1 MHKHLT
7 LLFVTLPLLTAL
19 ACGEGSEPVGSS
31 TVYLSALE
39 DDKLEHS
46 VIIDPGTG
54 VDPKE
59 IERYKPIYT
68 NFEANS
74 EVLLRRPDIDKR
86 LPAIEEA
93 YTMGGRYL
101 DIVAIYKRDVD
112 KHGVA
117 KSPAA
122 GRLTWAM
129 IRLGQEP
136 QAKQLITEQLQTRSQ
151 DPLSWFLLGAYWI
164 KYANES
170 EDAAKRVV
178 LGWSKAQQLDPN
190 FVGPEGINAPTLQ
203 REVQRFA
210 PKAGF
215 KPGEL
220 EALAASLTRRDA
232 AAEPPTPAQPSQ
244 PLDLTDTPEGAPT
257 QPEATQ
263 PETAPEPTA
272 QPDGERPVEV
282 PTQPEA
288 APVEAESVEAEK
300 AEAQPVETKPAVA
313 KPAEPKQPAR
323 EPLVLLNARARMAMS
338 SGEKMQ
344 ASGYLA
350 QAIATHAPDGK
361 LDSLPNADAP
371 ARQIMETIQLA
382 WQLGQDKNAAAR
394 AFRAFAKKSGLDGK
408 LLYEAAMF
416 AWREL
421 EDRPT
426 AVELL
431 ERLQKEDPES
441 AKKFGA
447 AALIERARSKN

>member
-7 LLFVTLPLLTAL
+7 LLFVTLPLLTAI

-68 NFEANS
+68 NFEANA

-93 YTMGGRYL
+93 YTMSGRYL
-101 DIVAIYKRDVD
+101 DVVSIYKRDVD

-117 KSPAA
+117 KSPAT

-136 QAKQLITEQLQTRSQ
+136 QAKQLIAEQLQARSQ

-220 EALAASLTRRDA
+220 EALAASLTKRDVTT
-232 AAEPPTPAQPSQ
+232 EPPTPAQPSQ
-244 PLDLTDTPEGAPT
+244 PLDLTDTPEGASTQPEPTTQPDGEQPVAPPT
-257 QPEATQ
+257 QPEAE
-263 PETAPEPTA
+263 PVDAEET
-272 QPDGERPVEV
+272 
-282 PTQPEA
+282 EA
-288 APVEAESVEAEK
+288 KPVEAKPIATK
-300 AEAQPVETKPAVA
+300 PVETK
-313 KPAEPKQPAR
+313 QPAK